1 MNPLFAIDQ
10 TVYYLVSAGG
20 EPYEVKEGVIKGIEV
35 SRRTPPKYHFEN
47 SIFDIRYPECD
58 LFEDRDEAIKEALRR
73 NNIHVD
79 KCRAIHVC
87 NY

>member
-1 MNPLFAIDQ
+1 MNPLFAIGQ
-10 TVYYLVSAGG
+10 IVYYLVSAGG

-35 SRRTPPKYHFEN
+35 SRRTRPKYHFED
-47 SIFDIRYPECD
+47 SIFNIRYSECD
-58 LFEDRDEAIKEALRR
+58 LFDDRDEAIKEALRR
-73 NNIHVD
+73 NSIHVD